1 MGSLTVVIRQGAD
14 GRFSQVCRDSLI
26 NFTPELERIIE
37 MRDDTHPGS
46 VRTQIDTPFVAFID
60 KSVAVCPGWAERM
73 MASLIRSGVA
83 AVGPLSNG
91 ARGAQYRSGDYQDI
105 PGFLRFAEQISRAGA
120 GAIEPVEILDPCCIL
135 ASRACL
141 A

>member
-91 ARGAQYRSGDYQDI
+91 ADCPDGDRD
-105 PGFLRFAEQISRAGA
+105 RRAGHRRA
-120 GAIEPVEILDPCCIL
+120 GLLVATE
-135 ASRACL
+135 
-141 A
+141 